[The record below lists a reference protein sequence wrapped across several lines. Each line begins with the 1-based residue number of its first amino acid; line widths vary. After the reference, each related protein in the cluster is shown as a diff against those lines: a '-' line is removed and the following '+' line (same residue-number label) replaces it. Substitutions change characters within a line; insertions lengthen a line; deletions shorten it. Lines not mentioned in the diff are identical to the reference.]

1 MASVFQS
8 VGATIGWRSHQL
20 LADFENESP
29 VPDKF
34 RKKPSSSSLNTFRMS
49 LRKRMPLKQVEMNL
63 SENPT
68 WESLEAKEKRQTFRA
83 ITRTAKNAFGTVS
96 QKIQKSCQNRTQSLI
111 ISPAKAPARTSG
123 ITCSAKKRS
132 TSPRTPS
139 RKNRLATM
147 PTPLSG
153 PTCTPGSSRRASLS
167 SRSAKSLV
175 GKEWRSFSYWL
186 GKEAVPLR
194 RSRRAAALKSPY
206 SSPMPAS
213 RKREFDCE
221 LESVSMGIRRL
232 KRLSQVFDDV
242 IVREE
247 REQAISNY
255 QHLMAQNLR
264 SVHRSQ
270 KLSQSAFR
278 RRARRLQHAVGTWT
292 EMALNSINN
301 V

>member
-34 RKKPSSSSLNTFRMS
+34 RKKPSSSALNTLRMS

-68 WESLEAKEKRQTFRA
+68 WESLEAKEKQQSFRA

-96 QKIQKSCQNRTQSLI
+96 QKIKKSCQNRPQSLV
-111 ISPAKAPARTSG
+111 ISPAKAPARRSG
-123 ITCSAKKRS
+123 ITCSAKRS

-139 RKNRLATM
+139 RKNRLAT
-147 PTPLSG
+147 PLCG
-153 PTCTPGSSRRASLS
+153 PTCTPRSSRRASLS

-221 LESVSMGIRRL
+221 LESVSLGIRRL

-242 IVREE
+242 IEREE

-255 QHLMAQNLR
+255 QYLMAQNLR
-264 SVHRSQ
+264 SGHRSR

-278 RRARRLQHAVGTWT
+278 WCVRRLQHAVGTWT
-292 EMALNSINN
+292 EMTLNSINN

>member
-34 RKKPSSSSLNTFRMS
+34 RKKPSSSALNTLRMS

-68 WESLEAKEKRQTFRA
+68 WESLEAKEKQQSFRA

-96 QKIQKSCQNRTQSLI
+96 QKIKKSCQNRPQSLV
-111 ISPAKAPARTSG
+111 ISPAKAPARRSG
-123 ITCSAKKRS
+123 ITCSAKRS

-139 RKNRLATM
+139 RKNRLAT
-147 PTPLSG
+147 PLCG
-153 PTCTPGSSRRASLS
+153 PTCTPRSSRRASLS

-221 LESVSMGIRRL
+221 LESVSLGIRRL

-242 IVREE
+242 IEREE
-247 REQAISNY
+247 SDMTVSLIRN
-255 QHLMAQNLR
+255 
-264 SVHRSQ
+264 
-270 KLSQSAFR
+270 
-278 RRARRLQHAVGTWT
+278 
-292 EMALNSINN
+292 
-301 V
+301 

>member
-34 RKKPSSSSLNTFRMS
+34 RKKPSSSALNTLRMS

-68 WESLEAKEKRQTFRA
+68 WESLEAKEKQQSFRA

-96 QKIQKSCQNRTQSLI
+96 QVMTLVMPRTCREQRTPCPQPEFSCRQRFVIPDMSALQKIKKSCQNRPQSLV
-111 ISPAKAPARTSG
+111 ISPAKAPARRSG
-123 ITCSAKKRS
+123 ITCSAKRS

-139 RKNRLATM
+139 RKNRLAT
-147 PTPLSG
+147 PLCG
-153 PTCTPGSSRRASLS
+153 PTCTPRSSRRASLS

-221 LESVSMGIRRL
+221 LESVSLGIRRL

-242 IVREE
+242 IEREE
-247 REQAISNY
+247 R
-255 QHLMAQNLR
+255 
-264 SVHRSQ
+264 
-270 KLSQSAFR
+270 
-278 RRARRLQHAVGTWT
+278 
-292 EMALNSINN
+292 
-301 V
+301 

>member
-1 MASVFQS
+1 MAAVFQS
-8 VGATIGWRSHQL
+8 IGATAGWRSHQL

-29 VPDKF
+29 VPDRF
-34 RKKPSSSSLNTFRMS
+34 RKRPSSSSLNTLRMS

-96 QKIQKSCQNRTQSLI
+96 QKIQKSCQNRSQSLVL
-111 ISPAKAPARTSG
+111 SPAKAPARRSG
-123 ITCSAKKRS
+123 ITCSSKKRS

-147 PTPLSG
+147 TTPLSG
-153 PTCTPGSSRRASLS
+153 PSCTPGSSRRASHS

-206 SSPMPAS
+206 SSPLPAS
-213 RKREFDCE
+213 SKREFDCE
-221 LESVSMGIRRL
+221 LESVSMGIRHL

-242 IVREE
+242 LVREE
-247 REQAISNY
+247 SDMTVSLIRN
-255 QHLMAQNLR
+255 
-264 SVHRSQ
+264 
-270 KLSQSAFR
+270 
-278 RRARRLQHAVGTWT
+278 
-292 EMALNSINN
+292 
-301 V
+301 

>member
-34 RKKPSSSSLNTFRMS
+34 RKKPSSSSLNTLRMS

-68 WESLEAKEKRQTFRA
+68 WESLEAKEKRQSFRA

-96 QKIQKSCQNRTQSLI
+96 QSFMCWDFVELAHCRQQFVIPDMSALQKIQKSCRNRPQSLV
-111 ISPAKAPARTSG
+111 ISPAKAPARRSG
-123 ITCSAKKRS
+123 IACSAKKRS

-139 RKNRLATM
+139 RKN
-147 PTPLSG
+147 
-153 PTCTPGSSRRASLS
+153 SRRASLS

-175 GKEWRSFSYWL
+175 GKERRSFSYWL

-206 SSPMPAS
+206 SSPMPSS
-213 RKREFDCE
+213 RKRQAAIVCNSYCCFIIVTR
-221 LESVSMGIRRL
+221 VSGYL
-232 KRLSQVFDDV
+232 THS
-242 IVREE
+242 
-247 REQAISNY
+247 S
-255 QHLMAQNLR
+255 
-264 SVHRSQ
+264 
-270 KLSQSAFR
+270 
-278 RRARRLQHAVGTWT
+278 
-292 EMALNSINN
+292 
-301 V
+301 

>member
-8 VGATIGWRSHQL
+8 VGATVGWRSHQL

-34 RKKPSSSSLNTFRMS
+34 RKKPSSSSLNTLRMS
-49 LRKRMPLKQVEMNL
+49 LRKRMPLKQVEINL

-68 WESLEAKEKRQTFRA
+68 WESLEAKEKRQTLRA

-96 QKIQKSCQNRTQSLI
+96 QKIQKSCQNRTQSLV
-111 ISPAKAPARTSG
+111 ISPAKIPARRSG
-123 ITCSAKKRS
+123 NISSAKKRS

-147 PTPLSG
+147 TTPLSG
-153 PTCTPGSSRRASLS
+153 PSCSPRSSKRASLS

-194 RSRRAAALKSPY
+194 RSRRAAALKSP
-206 SSPMPAS
+206 
-213 RKREFDCE
+213 E
-221 LESVSMGIRRL
+221 
-232 KRLSQVFDDV
+232 QV
-242 IVREE
+242 IL
-247 REQAISNY
+247 NY

-264 SVHRSQ
+264 SVHRSR

-278 RRARRLQHAVGTWT
+278 RRARRLQHAVSTWT